1 MVSSVVPGIRQE
13 KQMAQLDRITQD
25 PEVMG
30 GKPCIRGM
38 RVTVGMIV
46 GQIGAGHSIEE
57 VLAEYPYLE
66 REDMLQA
73 LRYAAYRRTGRT
85 PVQRDHLGN
94 GPARTGPERTSA
106 HTCRQ

>member
-1 MVSSVVPGIRQE
+1 
-13 KQMAQLDRITQD
+13 MAQLDRITQD
-25 PEVMG
+25 PGVMG

-66 REDMLQA
+66 REDVLQA
-73 LRYAAYRRTGRT
+73 LRYAAWLAEDREVALPR
-85 PVQRDHLGN
+85 
-94 GPARTGPERTSA
+94 A
-106 HTCRQ
+106 